1 MAQTKYR
8 LPVNRHFDNLDYKVI
23 FFCYRNIINSK
34 CHTLVYEFLCQILQ
48 PVCYLD
54 KIVLPCREFC
64 NEFLEQ
70 CVSEM
75 EGFENLKKLIN
86 CDNYLTESD
95 GPGACISKPGCVAE
109 LRNSGKNS
117 VICDGVVDCPV
128 QII

>member
-1 MAQTKYR
+1 MII
-8 LPVNRHFDNLDYKVI
+8 LF
-23 FFCYRNIINSK
+23 YRNIINSK

-75 EGFENLKKLIN
+75 EGFENLKKLIH

-95 GPGACISKPGCVAE
+95 GPGAFIYIEIYNILIS
-109 LRNSGKNS
+109 
-117 VICDGVVDCPV
+117 
-128 QII
+128 